1 MLLTPRVYQLS
12 QDPDKDSSALGTPF
26 IKCSPSLQEQKAAS
40 RHFYQMLLV
49 HQTGSVKVG
58 EVVRYVELNTQFQA
72 VDICLRSDCSYT
84 LTYDPAADRILP
96 SPPHLHVKI
105 KNTSAAPLRAA
116 YLHGPYTI
124 HVAAYPSHFNPNHK
138 LENTKR
144 DGVPQFEP
152 NLKAGGS
159 FSARLTVPEDIRLT
173 GLPREPDGEEK
184 NTVTWIIEISSQ
196 ILFSLTAEVKFE
208 LLISRDERSLDHN
221 YSMVQSLGHGPP
233 GHIRDHQKGKRQLN
247 GHHHA
252 QPKGVFS
259 KAVTLTVDDTD
270 SLWDTPKLPTWEEHM
285 KLTRTSADV
294 PRRISLDLRRKSTE
308 VKDLESEDKSKPKK
322 KRKIHLVILTHGIHS
337 NVGADMLYLKE
348 SIDASAKQ
356 ARENARKRRA
366 EARATSSQPTSES
379 SEPQTKDAK
388 DTSTAPLSGGQQD
401 LQNEP
406 EDDEDEEVIVRGFRG
421 NATKTERG
429 IQWLGKRLA
438 KYVFELT
445 YPDQPFKPVKRS
457 MTQKFSGSLG
467 SRSPGETSD
476 PEDGVPAHSG
486 STIRQDST
494 DKMDLPYTFTSIS
507 FISHSLGGLVQLYA
521 IGYIQKHAPYFFQQI
536 KPVNFVAMASPYLGL
551 SNENPMYVKFA
562 LDFGLVG
569 RTGQDLGLM
578 WRPPTIAKS
587 GWSAM
592 IGGLGIGEDGN
603 KQEDPGAKPL
613 LRILPTGPAHRVLR
627 MFRNRTVYSNVVN
640 DGIVPLR
647 TSCLLFLD
655 WRGLDRVEKA
665 RRESGFVGTMANWT
679 WSELTGQSSSANLSK
694 LPTADEDELVE
705 GDEQSEDYR
714 HQSDVP
720 QPAENATNEGDK
732 NSTAIPKGHHVVQQH
747 IVSPPGARKP
757 STPSERSPRAMDEIW
772 NFFKP
777 AQKTTK
783 KDIKM
788 FKRSQTLLSDSDGS
802 NPTSP
807 RLPGSEV
814 DVSNDRRQSTP
825 PVGGSANG
833 RPTATR
839 GDSLENA
846 DNPSAPPKTSI
857 FDSVGDILSPPIP
870 PLSWVIDPST
880 RTRTIFHDRIYHPE
894 DIPPPPVLKSRKKSS
909 GVDLTSETPESTNPA
924 ERPGSSGGM
933 RVEEKIARAYH
944 KDLSWRK
951 VLVRLEPDAHNNM
964 IVRRMFANAYGWPV
978 IKHLC
983 DTHFGDTY
991 AAVTRDEYEPAT
1003 DRAKAVDQPVDA
1015 DGEHVRGQESRS
1027 SPPHQATDMREDAD
1041 ELSPL
1046 KSPTYGARVS
1056 ASASAAG
1063 SPSLSRSGDSMSSW
1077 DSRYFRD
1084 DDDDDDDDDDSNRK
1098 SALSFIR
1105 PPRPSHQP
1113 KRPSKSRLDSNDE
1126 LPGVAGFFT
1135 EEPPPMTPPL
1145 EGHRGLGV
1153 LPMAPGPKAPVRTTA
1168 DVGLRKSL
1176 EETIRPD
1183 ADGAKNRGGNANDG
1197 GAS

>member
-1 MLLTPRVYQLS
+1 M
-12 QDPDKDSSALGTPF
+12 
-26 IKCSPSLQEQKAAS
+26 
-40 RHFYQMLLV
+40 
-49 HQTGSVKVG
+49 
-58 EVVRYVELNTQFQA
+58 
-72 VDICLRSDCSYT
+72 
-84 LTYDPAADRILP
+84 
-96 SPPHLHVKI
+96 
-105 KNTSAAPLRAA
+105 
-116 YLHGPYTI
+116 
-124 HVAAYPSHFNPNHK
+124 
-138 LENTKR
+138 
-144 DGVPQFEP
+144 PQFEP

-159 FSARLTVPEDIRLT
+159 FSARLTIPEDIRLT
-173 GLPREPDGEEK
+173 GLPQEPDGEEK
-184 NTVTWIIEISSQ
+184 KTVTWIIEIASQ
-196 ILFSLTAEVKFE
+196 ILFSLTAEVKYE
-208 LLISRDERSLDHN
+208 LLISRDERSLEHN
-221 YSMVQSLGHGPP
+221 YAVVQSLGHGPP

-247 GHHHA
+247 GRHHA

-259 KAVTLTVDDTD
+259 KAVTLVVDDTD
-270 SLWDTPKLPTWEEHM
+270 SLWDTPKLPTWEEHV
-285 KLTRTSADV
+285 RAARPSVDA
-294 PRRISLDLRRKSTE
+294 PRRLSLDLRRKSTE
-308 VKDLESEDKSKPKK
+308 VKEPESEDKSKPKK

-337 NVGADMLYLKE
+337 NIGADMLYLKE

-356 ARENARKRRA
+356 ARENARKRRE
-366 EARATSSQPTSES
+366 EARAASSES
-379 SEPQTKDAK
+379 TLNSSESHTKDAN
-388 DTSTAPLSGGQQD
+388 DVSTAPLSGGQQD
-401 LQNEP
+401 LNQPED
-406 EDDEDEEVIVRGFRG
+406 EDDEEEVIVRGFRG

-429 IQWLGKRLA
+429 VQWLGKRLA
-438 KYVFELT
+438 KYIFELT
-445 YPDQPFKPVKRS
+445 YPDQPFKPVRRS
-457 MTQKFSGSLG
+457 MTQKISDSLG
-467 SRSPGETSD
+467 PRSPRDASD
-476 PEDGVPAHSG
+476 PEDGVPAHSR
-486 STIRQDST
+486 STIRQEST
-494 DKMDLPYTFTSIS
+494 DGIDLPYTVTSIS

-521 IGYIQKHAPYFFQQI
+521 IGYIQKHAPHFFEQI
-536 KPVNFVAMASPYLGL
+536 KPANFVAMASPFLGL

-665 RRESGFVGTMANWT
+665 RRESGFVGTMANWG
-679 WSELTGQSSSANLSK
+679 WLELTGQSSSANLSK
-694 LPTADEDELVE
+694 LPTAEEDQLVE
-705 GDEQSEDYR
+705 GDDQPEDHRR

-720 QPAENATNEGDK
+720 QPEENATNEGDK
-732 NSTAIPKGHHVVQQH
+732 NSAAIPKSHHVMQQH
-747 IVSPPGARKP
+747 IVSPPGARKTSAP
-757 STPSERSPRAMDEIW
+757 EQSPRALDEFW

-777 AQKTTK
+777 TPKVNK

-807 RLPGSEV
+807 HLPGSEV
-814 DVSNDRRQSTP
+814 DVSDDRRESAP
-825 PVGGSANG
+825 PLNKAANG
-833 RPTATR
+833 RPVATR

-880 RTRTIFHDRIYHPE
+880 RARTIFHDRIYHPE
-894 DIPPPPVLKSRKKSS
+894 DIPPPPLPKSRKRNS
-909 GVDLTSETPESTNPA
+909 GVDLTSDENSESANSA

-991 AAVTRDEYEPAT
+991 AALTRDEDEPAT
-1003 DRAKAVDQPVDA
+1003 DRAKAVEQPVGV
-1015 DGEHVRGQESRS
+1015 DGELVRGQESRS
-1027 SPPHQATDMREDAD
+1027 TPPHQPADMREDAD
-1041 ELSPL
+1041 ELGPL
-1046 KSPTYGARVS
+1046 KSPTQGTRASTS
-1056 ASASAAG
+1056 ASVAG
-1063 SPSLSRSGDSMSSW
+1063 SPLSRSEGSMSSW

-1084 DDDDDDDDDDSNRK
+1084 DSDDSDDDDGPSRK
-1098 SALSFIR
+1098 GPLDFIR

-1113 KRPSKSRLDSNDE
+1113 KRPSKSRLDGSDR
-1126 LPGVAGFFT
+1126 LPRIAGFFT
-1135 EEPPPMTPPL
+1135 EEPPLMSPPL

-1153 LPMAPGPKAPVRTTA
+1153 LPIAPGPKAPVRTAA
-1168 DVGLRKSL
+1168 DVGLQKSL
-1176 EETIRPD
+1176 EETIRPGSD
-1183 ADGAKNRGGNANDG
+1183 AAKNAGESADAGRAL
-1197 GAS
+1197 